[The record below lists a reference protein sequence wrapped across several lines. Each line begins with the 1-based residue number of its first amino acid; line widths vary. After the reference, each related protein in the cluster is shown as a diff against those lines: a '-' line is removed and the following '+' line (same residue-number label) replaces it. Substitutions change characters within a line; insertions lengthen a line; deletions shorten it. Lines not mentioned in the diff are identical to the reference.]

1 MRQTGRLMAIESD
14 NLRGAAWMTTAMLGY
29 VCNDALIKR
38 AAEDLPLFQAV
49 FLRGCLLVVLLGL
62 LASAR
67 GALVPIRRFFERP
80 LLLRIAMETL
90 GTVTFLLALTKLSLA
105 GITAVMQLVPIAVTF
120 AAARLLREAV
130 SVHRVGAVIVG
141 FIGVLFVIRPGS
153 SDFSPWFIAGLATVG
168 LVVVRELATRAVP
181 PSIPAPSIAL
191 GTAVAITLMGGGVSI
206 FQGWDRPSV
215 LTLTLLAGAAVFLS
229 VGYLASIISIRTGD
243 ISFSAPFRYT
253 VMVFAIILQIVVF
266 ADVPDLMTFI
276 GSGIVT
282 AAGLYTLSRER
293 PSRAGSV
300 SA

>member
-1 MRQTGRLMAIESD
+1 
-14 NLRGAAWMTTAMLGY
+14 MTTAMLGY

-38 AAEDLPLFQAV
+38 AAENLPLFQAV
-49 FLRGCLLVVLLGL
+49 FFRGCLLVVLLGL
-62 LASAR
+62 LASSR
-67 GALVPIRRFFERP
+67 DALVPLQRFFERP

-90 GTVTFLLALTKLSLA
+90 GTITFLLALTKLSLA

-120 AAARLLREAV
+120 AAARVLREAV
-130 SVHRVGAVIVG
+130 SVHRVGAIIVG

-153 SDFSPWFIAGLATVG
+153 DDFSPWFLAGLVTVA
-168 LVVVRELATRAVP
+168 LVVIRELATRAIP

-191 GTAVAITLMGGGVSI
+191 GTAVAITIMGGVVSI
-206 FQGWDRPSV
+206 FQGWEQPTV
-215 LTLTLLAGAAVFLS
+215 TTIALLIGAALFLS

-253 VMVFAIILQIVVF
+253 VMVFAIVLQIVVF

-293 PSRAGSV
+293 S
-300 SA
+300 SAF

>member
-1 MRQTGRLMAIESD
+1 
-14 NLRGAAWMTTAMLGY
+14 MLGY

-38 AAEDLPLFQAV
+38 AAENLPLFQAV
-49 FLRGCLLVVLLGL
+49 FFRGCLLVVLLGL
-62 LASAR
+62 LASSR
-67 GALVPIRRFFERP
+67 DALVPLQRFFERP

-90 GTVTFLLALTKLSLA
+90 GTITFLLALTKLSLA

-120 AAARLLREAV
+120 AAARVLREAV
-130 SVHRVGAVIVG
+130 SVHRVGAIIVG

-153 SDFSPWFIAGLATVG
+153 DDFSPWFLAGLVTVA
-168 LVVVRELATRAVP
+168 LVVIRELATRAIP

-191 GTAVAITLMGGGVSI
+191 GTAVAITIMGGVVSI
-206 FQGWDRPSV
+206 FQGWEQPTV
-215 LTLTLLAGAAVFLS
+215 TTIALLIGAALFLS

-253 VMVFAIILQIVVF
+253 VMVFAIVLQIVVF

-293 PSRAGSV
+293 S
-300 SA
+300 SAF

>member
-1 MRQTGRLMAIESD
+1 MPIESD

-38 AAEDLPLFQAV
+38 AAENLPLFQAV
-49 FLRGCLLVVLLGL
+49 FFRGCLLVALLGL
-62 LASAR
+62 LASSR
-67 GALVPIRRFFERP
+67 DALVPLQRFFERP

-90 GTVTFLLALTKLSLA
+90 GTITFLLALTKLSLA

-120 AAARLLREAV
+120 AAARVLREAV
-130 SVHRVGAVIVG
+130 SVHRVGAIIVG

-153 SDFSPWFIAGLATVG
+153 DDFSPWFLAGLVTVA
-168 LVVVRELATRAVP
+168 LVVIRELATRAIP

-191 GTAVAITLMGGGVSI
+191 GTAVAITIMGGVVSI
-206 FQGWDRPSV
+206 FQGWEQPTV
-215 LTLTLLAGAAVFLS
+215 TTIALLIGAALFLS

-253 VMVFAIILQIVVF
+253 VMVFAIVLQIVVF

-293 PSRAGSV
+293 S
-300 SA
+300 SAF